1 MLIYILIVQLDQ
13 DQKQENKKNDIFE
26 GANTLHEG
34 RELTIN
40 AFKGGICLLK
50 SIQEQGLKISN
61 VK

>member
-26 GANTLHEG
+26 GANTLYEG

-40 AFKGGICLLK
+40 AFKGGIFLLK
-50 SIQEQGLKISN
+50 SIQEKGLKISN